1 MPWDP
6 ANFTVNF
13 SFNKQSKNDPTTEY
27 ENTNDY
33 RGSFQYSYTP
43 YIKGLK
49 PFKWIKSKN
58 KNLKFIQD
66 WEIQWLPNNISFL
79 TNMSR
84 YYYEQQERSEVDDNF
99 QLPVS
104 VSKNFLWD
112 RQLSVTWN
120 IIKSLSLSFNSNT
133 SARIEEPTGA
143 VNKKLFPDEYRDWK
157 ETVMNSI
164 KSMGTPW
171 NYNQTFTASYK
182 APFNKIPVLDFLTAN
197 ANYNATYKWDRG
209 ATIDD
214 VSLGNSIANQAAT
227 SGDLRINFEG
237 LWNKIPFVKDVS
249 KRFASQT
256 RNNAVANKKNATKKA
271 KKFERTFKLLPD
283 TTLTIKHNLRTQKVK
298 VVATTTKG
306 QPFEVQTKVV
316 DANTITVLT
325 HGDQNIKFTITEKI
339 EEEKKSTLRNLA
351 EYTTRLIISPRSVS
365 VRYKKTNSMTLPLFE
380 PSIGNVFG
388 QSNSYGPMSP
398 GLDFAFGFNGDDYV
412 DKALERGWL
421 ITDDGQTSPAVISH
435 ATELSLELNLEPIK
449 GLKIQLTG
457 NRTDNRTSQ
466 IQFMYTGM
474 PTTYSGS
481 FTKTHCAIKTA
492 LRGSSADDGY
502 NSEAFNQFIRN
513 IDVVRDRIESQYYG
527 LSYPRTG
534 FLEESAYAGTQFNT
548 EVGTVSETSSD
559 VLIPA
564 FVAAYTGTDAR
575 KTWLDPFPSIS
586 SILPNWKVTYDG
598 LLQLGNMKRWFKS
611 FTLSHAYQCTYSVGS
626 YSSYLNWVAVG
637 GDNMGFTLDELTGR
651 PIPSSP
657 YNISS
662 VAITEKFAP
671 LLGVSLTL
679 QNELQLSAEYRDART
694 LTLNSSAAQVVES
707 TTKGIKIG
715 AGYKIVGFNT
725 FLKMRGS
732 QQGISNDLTLNAN
745 IGLDNT
751 QALIRK
757 ISSDMYTQPTSG
769 TRTFSIDFTASYILS
784 KKVTLSAYFDHQA
797 STPLVTTSSYPTTNT
812 SYGVSVNLSLAR

>member
-1 MPWDP
+1 
-6 ANFTVNF
+6 
-13 SFNKQSKNDPTTEY
+13 
-27 ENTNDY
+27 
-33 RGSFQYSYTP
+33 
-43 YIKGLK
+43 
-49 PFKWIKSKN
+49 
-58 KNLKFIQD
+58 
-66 WEIQWLPNNISFL
+66 
-79 TNMSR
+79 
-84 YYYEQQERSEVDDNF
+84 
-99 QLPVS
+99 
-104 VSKNFLWD
+104 
-112 RQLSVTWN
+112 
-120 IIKSLSLSFNSNT
+120 
-133 SARIEEPTGA
+133 
-143 VNKKLFPDEYRDWK
+143 
-157 ETVMNSI
+157 
-164 KSMGTPW
+164 
-171 NYNQTFTASYK
+171 
-182 APFNKIPVLDFLTAN
+182 
-197 ANYNATYKWDRG
+197 
-209 ATIDD
+209 
-214 VSLGNSIANQAAT
+214 
-227 SGDLRINFEG
+227 
-237 LWNKIPFVKDVS
+237 
-249 KRFASQT
+249 
-256 RNNAVANKKNATKKA
+256 
-271 KKFERTFKLLPD
+271 
-283 TTLTIKHNLRTQKVK
+283 
-298 VVATTTKG
+298 
-306 QPFEVQTKVV
+306 
-316 DANTITVLT
+316 VLT
-325 HGDQNIKFTITEKI
+325 HGDQNIKFIITEKT
-339 EEEKKSTLRNLA
+339 EEEKKSTMRNIA
-351 EYTTRLIISPRSVS
+351 EYTTRLIISPRSLS
-365 VRYKKTNSMTLPLFE
+365 VRYKKTNSMTLPLFS
-380 PSIGNVFG
+380 PSVGNVFG

-481 FTKTHCAIKTA
+481 YTKTHCAIKTA

-502 NSEAFNQFIRN
+502 NSEAFNQFINN
-513 IDVVRDRIESQYYG
+513 IGIVRERIESQYFG
-527 LSYPRTG
+527 TSYPNSG
-534 FLEESAYAGTQFNT
+534 FLEGSGYAGTQFNT

-598 LLQLGNMKRWFKS
+598 LLQLGNMRKWFKS
-611 FTLSHAYQCTYSVGS
+611 FSLSHAYQCTYSVGS

-637 GDNMGFTLDELTGR
+637 GENMGFTLDELTGR

-671 LLGVSLTL
+671 LLGVNFTL
-679 QNELQLSAEYRDART
+679 QNDLQLSAEYRDART

-745 IGLDNT
+745 ISLDNT

-757 ISSDMYTQPTSG
+757 ISEDRYTQPTSG

-812 SYGVSVNLSLAR
+812 SYGISVNLSLAR